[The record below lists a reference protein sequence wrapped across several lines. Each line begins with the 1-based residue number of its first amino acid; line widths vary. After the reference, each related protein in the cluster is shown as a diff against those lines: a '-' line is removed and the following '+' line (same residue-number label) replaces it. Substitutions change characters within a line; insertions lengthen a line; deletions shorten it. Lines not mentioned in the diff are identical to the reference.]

1 MKKDMSREETITVLE
16 TMMITT
22 GTCRT
27 EKEALERAIKDIKK
41 VKKMKKENKKLAS
54 VIDKI
59 TEKIEV
65 LAVEFSGPNATEGYT
80 YTGLIEALKIIDEVM
95 KGENENEG

>member
-41 VKKMKKENKKLAS
+41 VKKMKIRPTLAIRKLNK
-54 VIDKI
+54 
-59 TEKIEV
+59 
-65 LAVEFSGPNATEGYT
+65 FSIKP
-80 YTGLIEALKIIDEVM
+80 
-95 KGENENEG
+95 